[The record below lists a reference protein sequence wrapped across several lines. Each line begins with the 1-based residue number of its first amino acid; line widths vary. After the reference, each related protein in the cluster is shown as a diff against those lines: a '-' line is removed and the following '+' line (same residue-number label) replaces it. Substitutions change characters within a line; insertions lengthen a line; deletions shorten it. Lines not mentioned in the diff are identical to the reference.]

1 MKFPKAAILVIGAL
15 LPLPAAI
22 LPASAATVTYDWTLT
37 GPAASL
43 GGFVWTGGG
52 TVTVTTGSGGD
63 TITGITG
70 TVTNGT
76 ITDPIT
82 GLATSGTIDNL
93 LFPDGTTFTGP
104 PVVTRGS
111 YVSASDLDTNGL
123 GFTIAAGTIDVF
135 GGYQPNSTDVTPGN
149 NYDETGPGGF
159 GVGTF
164 ALTATPL
171 PAALP
176 LFAGGLGML
185 GLFGRRR
192 KSNTSRAVT
201 AA

>member
-1 MKFPKAAILVIGAL
+1 MKCRKAAILVISAL
-15 LPLPAAI
+15 LPLAVAV

-43 GGFVWTGGG
+43 GGFVWTGSG
-52 TVTVTTGSGGD
+52 TVTVTTGSGDD
-63 TITGITG
+63 TITAITG
-70 TVTNGT
+70 SVTNGT

-82 GLATSGTIDNL
+82 GLATSGGVDNL
-93 LFPDGTTFTGP
+93 LFPIGTTFTGP
-104 PVVTRGS
+104 PVVHSGS
-111 YVSASDLDTNGL
+111 YVSASDLDTEGL

-135 GGYQPNSTDVTPGN
+135 GGYQPNSTDVTAGN

-192 KSNTSRAVT
+192 KSKASQAV
-201 AA
+201 AAA